1 MASLKDFILSKVRV
15 KLLQIFLSSPGE
27 IYYVRELVRATD
39 EEINAVRRELLRMES
54 KGMVRK
60 EKRGNRLYYGFFKGY
75 QFYNEL
81 IHLVAKTTGLGKII
95 IKQQK
100 RLGKI
105 KFAVLSGRF
114 ARKQERNENAIDLL
128 LVGDLVMQEVTSL
141 MNQAEKELGREI
153 NYSVMTKDEFSFR
166 KKRLDPFLSQILMDS
181 RIILIGDELELLK

>member
-15 KLLQIFLSSPGE
+15 KLLQIFLSNPDE
-27 IYYVRELVRATD
+27 IYYVRELVRATG
-39 EEINAVRRELLRMES
+39 EEINAVRRELLRMET

-105 KFAVLSGRF
+105 KFAILSGRF
-114 ARKQERNENAIDLL
+114 ARNKERAENSIDLL
-128 LVGDLVMQEVTSL
+128 LIGDLVMQEVTSL
-141 MNQAEKELGREI
+141 LNQSEKELNREI
-153 NYSVMTKDEFSFR
+153 NYSVMTKEEFAFR

-181 RIILIGDELELLK
+181 RIILIGDELELLR